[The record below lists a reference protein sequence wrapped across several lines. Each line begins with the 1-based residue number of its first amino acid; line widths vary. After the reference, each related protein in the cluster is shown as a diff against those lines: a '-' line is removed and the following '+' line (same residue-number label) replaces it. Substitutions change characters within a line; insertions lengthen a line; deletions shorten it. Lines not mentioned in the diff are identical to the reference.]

1 MQKKTYIDNMEEKR
15 DFDPAK
21 EKHTLEN
28 NRAPGGL
35 NDNNPNADRT
45 PALDTPEY
53 DDVDAPD
60 Q

>member
-1 MQKKTYIDNMEEKR
+1 MEEKR

-35 NDNNPNADRT
+35 NDDNPNADRT